1 MTGVDTSEYGHG
13 DTAWVMHYRKEG
25 GGIGE
30 NRRHGRADR
39 L

>member
-1 MTGVDTSEYGHG
+1 MTGFDALESGHS

-30 NRRHGRADR
+30 N
-39 L
+39 